1 MLTVYLLWLTIL
13 QSLYYI
19 LLRPI
24 TIISAWSVIGLFYA
38 FWSLSFQEEAGLCCY
53 QTPTA
58 ALHGLCL
65 HVWGI
70 DGHRGF
76 LHLCN
81 IPLPTTFFTALAGT
95 LLGSRTGA
103 ASQAVYVI
111 LGCIGLPVFAAGK
124 AGLGVLC
131 GPTGGYLLGFIA
143 GAYVIGKIIEYRK
156 QAGIIYTSLAILVG
170 DIVIYSLGT
179 LQLAVVAHLSPMKA
193 LLLGVVPFVIPEL
206 IKLLAAA
213 MLTVRLK
220 GTVLKEGISR

>member
-1 MLTVYLLWLTIL
+1 MLLSDSNPLRSMVYASMFGALTAIRA
-13 QSLYYI
+13 I
-19 LLRPI
+19 
-24 TIISAWSVIGLFYA
+24 V
-38 FWSLSFQEEAGLCCY
+38 
-53 QTPTA
+53 
-58 ALHGLCL
+58 
-65 HVWGI
+65 
-70 DGHRGF
+70 
-76 LHLCN
+76 
-81 IPLPTTFFTALAGT
+81 IPLQPIPFTLQTFFTALAGT

-124 AGLGVLC
+124 AGLGVLF

-179 LQLAVVAHLSPMKA
+179 LQLAVVAQLSPMKA